1 MKSQGLAKLIF
12 VLASSFGCHSAF
24 ATAIKHNQLIENF
37 KGDRIEVLEKGFS
50 IVPPANWIISRK
62 PYGMS
67 LLMHPAKKDSSS
79 QGDQFLKSIQV
90 YTFNEPAYIDE
101 EGANKHKAW
110 LEETV
115 RSRYPELKHF
125 RFLDDYKVSTKMD
138 RPALMFYV
146 EFELNEVSL
155 MQAQILVSSQ
165 TRHYQLVYTDLAENF
180 FGGQRTQLLE
190 TAWKSM
196 SSIELDSPSPG
207 RFDAALKFIFPIFGL
222 ILVGLLVN
230 LGLRQKAQRRYAT
243 FEREA
248 KMIRSVQQD
257 EPDVLNL
264 KSRYSEVSELPEV
277 PPFKSDVHETSAA
290 PSTQQDSENDE
301 KSSSVHSDNVLP
313 LRKTKVQ
320 VSKFESAHDAS
331 GFTDASLHADAS
343 LHDEDLGTHHEEE
356 DRDGDDK
363 ESGHDP
369 LKRFQDAG

>member
-1 MKSQGLAKLIF
+1 MKIKVWENLSF
-12 VLASSFGCHSAF
+12 VMAFGFLLYHSGS
-24 ATAIKHNQLIENF
+24 ATPIKYNQIIENF
-37 KGDRIEVLEKGFS
+37 KGDKIEVLEKGFS
-50 IVPPANWIISRK
+50 IVPPKNWIVSRK

-67 LLMHPAKKDSSS
+67 LLMHPAKKDKTS

-101 EGANKHKAW
+101 DGANKHKAW

-146 EFELNEVSL
+146 EFELNNVNL

-180 FGGQRTQLLE
+180 FGSQRTELLD

-196 SSIELDSPSPG
+196 TSIELDSPSPG
-207 RFDAALKFIFPIFGL
+207 RYDTAFKFIFPLLGL

-248 KMIRSVQQD
+248 KMIKSVQLD
-257 EPDVLNL
+257 EPDELKL

-277 PPFKSDVHETSAA
+277 PPFKSQVYERSAA
-290 PSTQQDSENDE
+290 PSTQQDSDNDE
-301 KSSSVHSDNVLP
+301 KSGSAHSDNVFP
-313 LRKTKVQ
+313 LRKTDVQ

-331 GFTDASLHADAS
+331 DFVDASLHA
-343 LHDEDLGTHHEEE
+343 EELGTQHEEE
-356 DRDGDDK
+356 KNTEDQEDDN
-363 ESGHDP
+363 EP